1 MIKPLN
7 AATTEKGRLKMRL
20 IDADALIK
28 KLRQNKKTVKSG
40 IGGMYTAGMLAGID
54 FAGVTV
60 TQAPTVEERKHGH
73 WIETNEYYTGSY
85 ESLYYYKCSVCGA
98 IILEDVDF
106 GVGNYCQQC
115 GATMDEVVK
124 NDRTC

>member
-1 MIKPLN
+1 
-7 AATTEKGRLKMRL
+7 MRL

-40 IGGMYTAGMLAGID
+40 IDGMYTAGMLAGID

-73 WIETNEYYTGSY
+73 WIKTNQYYTGTWCA
-85 ESLYYYKCSVCGA
+85 LYYYKCSVCGA
-98 IILEDVDF
+98 YILEDVDF

-115 GATMDEVVK
+115 GAKMDEEV
-124 NDRTC
+124 

>member
-20 IDADALIK
+20 IDADKARAALEQAIRNCDINNAYDRYYCDGLQNA
-28 KLRQNKKTVKSG
+28 KLC
-40 IGGMYTAGMLAGID
+40 LA
-54 FAGVTV
+54 
-60 TQAPTVEERKHGH
+60 QPTVEERKHGH
-73 WIETNEYYTGSY
+73 WIETDAYYTGAY

-98 IILEDVDF
+98 LILEDVDF

-115 GATMDEVVK
+115 GATMDEEV
-124 NDRTC
+124 

>member
-1 MIKPLN
+1 
-7 AATTEKGRLKMRL
+7 MRL
-20 IDADALIK
+20 VDADALIK

-73 WIETNEYYTGSY
+73 WIETNEYYTGAY

-98 IILEDVDF
+98 LILEDVDF

-115 GATMDEVVK
+115 GAKMDEEEK
-124 NDRTC
+124 ADE

>member
-1 MIKPLN
+1 
-7 AATTEKGRLKMRL
+7 MRL

-73 WIETNEYYTGSY
+73 WIYTDAYYAGL
-85 ESLYYYKCSVCGA
+85 ECVLHYYKCSVCGEE
-98 IILEDVDF
+98 ILEDVDF
-106 GVGNYCQQC
+106 GLGNYCLRC
-115 GATMDEVVK
+115 GAEMDEEEK
-124 NDRTC
+124 ND